1 MGKLLFNFSCAV
13 LKFRSPNVL
22 QITWYMVCNF
32 GGTDMLE
39 RSRLITGGKLD
50 NVEATDD
57 MAQPGQWLADWRGG
71 IGGVAERAIEDISG
85 F

>member
-1 MGKLLFNFSCAV
+1 MRCLGIPLSQRPPDHLVHSIQLRRYGHARKEPAYYRWEVGQC
-13 LKFRSPNVL
+13 
-22 QITWYMVCNF
+22 
-32 GGTDMLE
+32 
-39 RSRLITGGKLD
+39 
-50 NVEATDD
+50 EATDD